1 MSVASCLLGGGDC
14 GGYSGACDCDYKS
27 HGIFSGGGCK
37 VSQAAPAHSACHC
50 DYMGAWTCDGEVVR
64 CHDEASTLCAS
75 PDMSVASCL
84 LGGGDCDGY

>member
-1 MSVASCLLGGGDC
+1 MSVASCILGGGDC
-14 GGYSGACDCDYKS
+14 GGYSGASDCDCAYS
-27 HGIFSGGGCK
+27 IAGAARSATW
-37 VSQAAPAHSACHC
+37 AAPAHSACHC

>member
-1 MSVASCLLGGGDC
+1 
-14 GGYSGACDCDYKS
+14 
-27 HGIFSGGGCK
+27 
-37 VSQAAPAHSACHC
+37 
-50 DYMGAWTCDGEVVR
+50 MGAWTCDGEVVR

>member
-50 DYMGAWTCDGEVVR
+50 DYMGWFTCDGEVVR
-64 CHDEASTLCAS
+64 CHNEASTLCTT
-75 PDMSVASCL
+75 PDKTKASCL

>member
-1 MSVASCLLGGGDC
+1 MNNKVVGGPDMPFGEY
-14 GGYSGACDCDYKS
+14 G
-27 HGIFSGGGCK
+27 
-37 VSQAAPAHSACHC
+37 V
-50 DYMGAWTCDGEVVR
+50 WTCDGEVVR